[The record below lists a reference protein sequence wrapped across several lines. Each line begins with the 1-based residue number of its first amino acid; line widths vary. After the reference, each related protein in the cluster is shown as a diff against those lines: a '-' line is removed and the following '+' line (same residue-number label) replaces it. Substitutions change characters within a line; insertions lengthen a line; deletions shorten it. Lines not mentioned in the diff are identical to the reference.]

1 MSAADVAEREAP
13 APPPPLPEP
22 ATGKPRADDVVQ
34 LEERRRDAYRV
45 G

>member
-1 MSAADVAEREAP
+1 MSAADIAEREAP
-13 APPPPLPEP
+13 APPPALPEP
-22 ATGKPRADDVVQ
+22 AADEPRADDVVQ

>member
-1 MSAADVAEREAP
+1 MNAAEVAEREAP
-13 APPPPLPEP
+13 PPPPALPEP
-22 ATGKPRADDVVQ
+22 AADEPRIDDVVQ

>member
-1 MSAADVAEREAP
+1 MSTTDAAEIDTP
-13 APPPPLPEP
+13 APPPAAPEP
-22 ATGKPRADDVVQ
+22 APGDAGADEVVQ